1 MTTLHD
7 TLNDLEEK
15 AKKATPGPIEAR
27 LNPETGAWHLV
38 HTSVPRGLNGGCYSH
53 ILYCDKTDAE
63 YIAACSPDTV
73 LALITVLREA
83 REVIEKVAK
92 PIQKTVYRYG
102 SMSDRDDPPYPVTE
116 TVDKDDA
123 KEARAFL
130 AKYPKGDA

>member
-15 AKKATPGPIEAR
+15 AKEATPGPIEAR

-63 YIAACSPDTV
+63 YIASCSPETV
-73 LALITVLREA
+73 LALITALREA
-83 REVIEKVAK
+83 EEAMSMGAFHHNSCPWLNGKECYCAREKV
-92 PIQKTVYRYG
+92 
-102 SMSDRDDPPYPVTE
+102 
-116 TVDKDDA
+116 DKW
-123 KEARAFL
+123 L
-130 AKYPKGDA
+130 AKYARGEE

>member
-63 YIAACSPDTV
+63 YIAACSPEMM
-73 LALITVLREA
+73 LALITALREA
-83 REVIEKVAK
+83 EEALKRIENPVLPGRPSYADWELRL
-92 PIQKTVYRYG
+92 IA
-102 SMSDRDDPPYPVTE
+102 RDW
-116 TVDKDDA
+116 
-123 KEARAFL
+123 L
-130 AKYPKGDA
+130 AKYAKGEK